1 MLRHLDE
8 EILMARDVQRN
19 RERRTRGGA
28 LKQLPWRNYRNPY
41 KPIEVLQEE
50 QIERIHDASMK
61 ILEVNG
67 IEFLDAGARDRLKA
81 AGADV
86 ESGGLRVR
94 FDREMVMEHVA
105 KVPSEVK
112 LHARNPERSLIFGG
126 NHINFG
132 SVASAPNVSDLDRG
146 RRPGNFAD
154 YCDLLKLCQ
163 SLNIVQF
170 IAGYPVEP
178 ADIPPATRHL
188 DAHYAAITLT
198 DRIWHP
204 YSLGRER
211 IADAIEMILIARGID
226 REQLAREPGIFSI
239 INSNSPLRL
248 DGPMLQGMTEM
259 ALHAQPIVMTPFTLS
274 GAMAPAT
281 IAGALAE
288 QNAEALAGITYMQ
301 VVAPGCPV
309 MYGGFTSNVDMKTGA
324 PAFGTPEYTR
334 AAMAG
339 GQLARRYKIPYRSS
353 NACAANAVD
362 AQAAYESEM
371 SVWGAVMG
379 HANMIMHGAG
389 WMEGGLVANFEKMI
403 LDAEILQGMGEFMQ
417 PIVVDDDTLAL
428 DAITEVGP
436 GGHFFGVGHTLAR
449 YETAFY
455 SPILSDWRNFE
466 SWREAGALTAD
477 QRANAIWKQ
486 LLVDYQQPPLD
497 PAKDE
502 ALKEFVERRRRE
514 GGVSS

>member
-1 MLRHLDE
+1 
-8 EILMARDVQRN
+8 MARDVQRS
-19 RERRTRGGA
+19 RERRSRGGS

-41 KPIEVLQEE
+41 KPIEVLSEE
-50 QIERIHDASMK
+50 QIERIHQASLR
-61 ILEVNG
+61 ILEENG
-67 IEFLDAGARDRLKA
+67 MEFLDEGARSRLKA
-81 AGADV
+81 AGAMV
-86 ESGGLRVR
+86 EEGNLRVR
-94 FDREMVMEHVA
+94 FDGAMVMEHVSRA
-105 KVPSEVK
+105 PTQVTI
-112 LHARNPERSLIFGG
+112 HARNPQRNLTFGG

-132 SVASAPNVSDLDRG
+132 SVASAPNCSDMDRG
-146 RRPGNFAD
+146 RRPGSFAD
-154 YCDLLKLCQ
+154 YCDLLRLCQ

-178 ADIPPATRHL
+178 ADIPPSTRHL

-198 DRIWHP
+198 DRVWHP
-204 YSLGRER
+204 YSLGRGR
-211 IADAIEMILIARGID
+211 IADAIEMIMIARGID
-226 REQLAREPGIFSI
+226 RDQLAREPSLFSI

-259 ALHAQPIVMTPFTLS
+259 AIHGQPIVMTPFTLS

-301 VVAPGCPV
+301 VVAPGSPV

-324 PAFGTPEYTR
+324 PAFGTPEYVR
-334 AAMAG
+334 AALAG
-339 GQLARRYKIPYRSS
+339 GQLARRYGLPYRSS

-379 HANMIMHGAG
+379 HANMVMHGAG
-389 WMEGGLVANFEKMI
+389 WMEGGLVASFEKVI

-417 PIVVDDDTLAL
+417 PIVVDEETLAL

-436 GGHFFGVGHTLAR
+436 GGHFFGASHTLAR

-455 SPILSDWRNFE
+455 APILSDWRNFE
-466 SWREAGALTAD
+466 TWREAGALTAA

-486 LLVDYQQPPLD
+486 LLADYQPPPLD
-497 PAKDE
+497 PARDE
-502 ALKEFVERRRRE
+502 ALKDFVERRKRE
-514 GGVSS
+514 GGVGS